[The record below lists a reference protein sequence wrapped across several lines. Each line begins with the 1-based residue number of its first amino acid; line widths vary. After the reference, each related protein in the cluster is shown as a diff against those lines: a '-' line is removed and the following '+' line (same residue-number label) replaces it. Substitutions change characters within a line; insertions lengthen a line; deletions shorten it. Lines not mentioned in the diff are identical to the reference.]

1 MFNLKLK
8 CMNKLI
14 VLLVCMV
21 SSFAVMAQDCDKKMA
36 RVYRHNGLLIFT
48 DCEPVSDYEVVD
60 HVKSA
65 ISWDGQYSGIKD
77 KLVRKAL
84 SDNPTADGIIL
95 SMTSAAADKAVV
107 IRFKEGADKQKAT
120 VRRSNGVLVYTD
132 CEPECDYEVVAR
144 SKVSFALNGQYDSL
158 RDKLIKKILKK
169 NPYIDG
175 VILTFS
181 SGSSDRVVGIRFKK

>member
-1 MFNLKLK
+1 
-8 CMNKLI
+8 MNKLI
-14 VLLVCMV
+14 VLLVFVV
-21 SSFAVMAQDCDKKMA
+21 SSVSIMAQDCDRKLA
-36 RVYRHNGLLIFT
+36 TVYRHNGMLVFT

-60 HVKSA
+60 RVKSVM
-65 ISWDGQYSGIKD
+65 SWDGQYSGIKD

-84 SDNPTADGIIL
+84 SDCPNADGVVL
-95 SMTSAAADKAVV
+95 SMSSSAADKAVV
-107 IRFKEGADKQKAT
+107 IRFKEGANKQKAM
-120 VRRSNGVLVYTD
+120 VKRSNGVLVFTD
-132 CEPECDYEVVAR
+132 CEPECDYEIVAR
-144 SKVSFALNGQYDSL
+144 AKVSFALNGQYDSL